1 MGYGISWVAI
11 RDNKENALLDVLGLE
26 KTGESDD
33 TPDSE
38 WSTTRIGDWT
48 VVWSNRF
55 EPKKFRH
62 ARSKL
67 KGEVIICDVEEHIMY
82 SSVAAFNDGDLSWR
96 VCTMHSR
103 QSITC
108 RLRDRLRTRSP
119 RSKRS
124 NLHVSARV
132 KLTIFSTFPIRL
144 APELVG
150 FRYDD
155 PVERTFEVLR
165 SKPGWKFW

>member
-26 KTGESDD
+26 KTCESED

-67 KGEVIICDVEEHIMY
+67 KRGSNHLRRGGTHYV
-82 SSVAAFNDGDLSWR
+82 FLSR
-96 VCTMHSR
+96 C
-103 QSITC
+103 I
-108 RLRDRLRTRSP
+108 
-119 RSKRS
+119 
-124 NLHVSARV
+124 
-132 KLTIFSTFPIRL
+132 
-144 APELVG
+144 
-150 FRYDD
+150 
-155 PVERTFEVLR
+155 
-165 SKPGWKFW
+165 

>member
-11 RDNKENALLDVLGLE
+11 RDNKENALLDALGLE
-26 KTGESDD
+26 KTGETED

-48 VVWSNRF
+48 VVWSNGF
-55 EPKKFRH
+55 EPKKFRN

-82 SSVAAFNDGDLSWR
+82 SSVAAFKDGDLSWR
-96 VCTMHSR
+96 VWHDAQQTMDHL
-103 QSITC
+103 SIEG
-108 RLRDRLRTRSP
+108 SP
-119 RSKRS
+119 PKSLPKIQTEEFA
-124 NLHVSARV
+124 HVSESEADH
-132 KLTIFSTFPIRL
+132 IFDIPIRL
-144 APELVG
+144 AQELVG
-150 FRYDD
+150 FRHDE
-155 PVERTFEVLR
+155 PGARTFEVLR

>member
-26 KTGESDD
+26 KTGESED

-82 SSVAAFNDGDLSWR
+82 SSVAAFKDGDLSWR
-96 VCTMHSR
+96 VVHNGQQTIDHLSIEGSPP
-103 QSITC
+103 QSLPKIQTEQF
-108 RLRDRLRTRSP
+108 
-119 RSKRS
+119 
-124 NLHVSARV
+124 ARV
-132 KLTIFSTFPIRL
+132 SEGEADHIFDIPIRL
-144 APELVG
+144 AQELVG
-150 FRYDD
+150 FR
-155 PVERTFEVLR
+155 
-165 SKPGWKFW
+165 